1 MKDDLKK
8 GRLMKKDKII
18 VLQNIRHLESH
29 LIVKGLNNNGQIL
42 SFFAS
47 FALKSRKRFASG
59 VLEPGGYI
67 QVEYHPSKKEEGWNR
82 LAQAHILNKFIKIRQ
97 DYERLNLA
105 LHFLKMF
112 NKAGK
117 EGMEADPELFHLLG
131 NTLTALETSP
141 DLKNL
146 KLFFEIR
153 FLFLQGVLPEKLQ
166 NKSVFF
172 KNTIKEHHQVD
183 LSKEDTPS
191 LHQELK
197 TALYQYLDV

>member
-1 MKDDLKK
+1 
-8 GRLMKKDKII
+8 MKKDKII

-29 LIVKGLNNNGQIL
+29 LIVKGLNSKGQIL

-67 QVEYHPSKKEEGWNR
+67 QVEYRSSKGETGWNR
-82 LAQAHILNKFIKIRQ
+82 LIQAHLLNKFMKIRQ
-97 DYERLNLA
+97 DYDKLHLA

-112 NKAGK
+112 NQAGQ
-117 EGMEADPELFHLLG
+117 EGMEGDPELFHLLG
-131 NTLTALETSP
+131 NTLTALEISP
-141 DLKNL
+141 DLESL

-153 FLFLQGVLPEKLQ
+153 FLFLQGVLPVELQ

-172 KNTIKEHHQVD
+172 ENTIKEHSQVD
-183 LSKEDTPS
+183 LSRENIPS
-191 LHQELK
+191 IHQELK
-197 TALYQYLDV
+197 TALYQYLDIST